1 MADLSSFATKDKA
14 EEGKWFPVKIDG
26 VKYPMAL
33 KLYGDDSDVVQD
45 FDRARVRKLGIGKT
59 KNEIDEDTI
68 DELIDSQIESYIIR
82 VADVSSYDW
91 KKKCNTNEDL
101 TIGDVV
107 ITKAHD
113 SVAFLVEKIPA
124 LKGFITEKSK
134 RSNFLS

>member
-14 EEGKWFPVKIDG
+14 EEGKWFPVKIVG

-113 SVAFLVEKIPA
+113 SVAFLIEKIPA
-124 LKGFITEKSK
+124 LKDFITEKSK

>member
-14 EEGKWFPVKIDG
+14 EEGKWFPVKVDG

-59 KNEIDEDTI
+59 KDEIDEDTI
-68 DELIDSQIESYIIR
+68 DELLDSQIESYIIR

-91 KKKCNTNEDL
+91 KKKQNTNEDL
-101 TIGDVV
+101 TIGEVV

-113 SVAFLVEKIPA
+113 SIAFLIDKIPA
-124 LKGFITEKSK
+124 LKDFITEKTK

>member
-59 KNEIDEDTI
+59 KDEIDEDTI

-113 SVAFLVEKIPA
+113 SVAFLIEKIPA
-124 LKGFITEKSK
+124 LKDFITEKSK